1 MKALLVL
8 ADGFEDTEGL
18 TTRDVLRR
26 GGIEVTTTSISDS
39 KVVTTSF
46 GVTIFCETLISEIS
60 YKDFDIIV
68 LPGGGQGTMRLMRSD
83 KVKELVKKF
92 AQENKLVCAICAAP
106 MVLGACGLLKGKRFT
121 CFAGCDK
128 GIDGIFTANEVEVD
142 GNIITAR
149 SMAYSIPFAL
159 AIIEKMLG
167 KEERERVLKGLR
179 GLDAK

>member
-1 MKALLVL
+1 MRGLMIL

-18 TTRDVLRR
+18 TTRDVLIR
-26 GGIEVTTTSISDS
+26 GGIEVATTSISDS
-39 KVVTTSF
+39 KVVNSSF
-46 GVTIFCETLISEIS
+46 GITLFCETLISEIS
-60 YKDFDIIV
+60 CEDFDLII
-68 LPGGGQGTMRLMRSD
+68 LPGGGQGTARLMRSD
-83 KVKELVKKF
+83 AVKDLVKKF
-92 AQENKLVCAICAAP
+92 ASENKLVCAICAAP

-128 GIDGIFTANEVEVD
+128 GIDGNFTASEVEVD

-159 AIIEKMLG
+159 AIIEKLLG
-167 KEERERVLKGLR
+167 SDAKERVLKGLR